1 LSRPKARC
9 FYCARR
15 RAVFTAPEGALFL
28 LRPEGALFLLRPE
41 GALFLLRPEGAQY
54 LLRPTQV
61 LVGDRVISGRSVLL
75 AVIQTKK
82 KPAQCAGF

>member
-15 RAVFTAPEGALFL
+15 RAVFTA
-28 LRPEGALFLLRPE
+28 PEGALFLLRPE